1 MMVVGALLWLFHG
14 TAESVHP
21 SVCPST
27 SREWWWWGGGGG
39 HAGRAATR
47 RGGGSGDKNAEEGTI
62 AAFLQAEKTPGSL
75 PSPSSVC
82 CGQTKPPPPVPTQHP
97 GIRKKANFDFLLL
110 FPEPGSSSASA
121 LLLSSPFTP
130 CLYMADQP
138 AAFLG
143 GE

>member
-1 MMVVGALLWLFHG
+1 MLMVGTLLWSAHG
-14 TAESVHP
+14 TAESVHL
-21 SVCPST
+21 SVCPSIT
-27 SREWWWWGGGGG
+27 RERWWWGGGGS

-47 RGGGSGDKNAEEGTI
+47 RGGGSGDKNAAEGTI

-75 PSPSSVC
+75 PASSSVW
-82 CGQTKPPPPVPTQHP
+82 CGRTKPPPPVPTQRP

-130 CLYMADQP
+130 CLCKADQP

-143 GE
+143 RG